1 MYPNYGNCGDPSNP
15 STDPITI
22 TAYCNDSNAEPMNC
36 NGCERGHPVMQWNF
50 MDYVD
55 DVSFL
60 FFFLLVNKYKT
71 GHSSHVQVCMSAF
84 TEQQGWRVLYY
95 TVTKRPSFA
104 SSNWE
109 VIGGGSACV
118 AGQYNDG
125 SGCQP
130 CPQSTSLSLSIL
142 YSLSHKSIHPP
153 TLALTL
159 TR

>member
-60 FFFLLVNKYKT
+60 FFFFLLT
-71 GHSSHVQVCMSAF
+71 S
-84 TEQQGWRVLYY
+84 
-95 TVTKRPSFA
+95 TKRATPHTFRYVCQHLLNSR
-104 SSNWE
+104 
-109 VIGGGSACV
+109 
-118 AGQYNDG
+118 AGEY
-125 SGCQP
+125 C
-130 CPQSTSLSLSIL
+130 I
-142 YSLSHKSIHPP
+142 
-153 TLALTL
+153 